1 MDKRLRGFAENGYVV
16 VHGALSLAEV
26 TAVNDGIDAD
36 NAAHPEHWEPG
47 PRPQGHVAV
56 SCVAPELM
64 HRTEV
69 LDDVVHHPSVV
80 SLVRRILGQGVQVS
94 GLSFLRREP
103 RAVQPTA
110 DINGGDPLCLEKK
123 WHREYGGIVEGADRN
138 EFFAPSIQ
146 VIYYMDDVDAECHC
160 TSIIPESAETKRHL
174 SKTRDNYSFQPALG
188 STLTSRTNKWGEG
201 VMRIDDETTAYV
213 DPENPTWMNPFG
225 SEDPRRVGGVDI
237 HAQAGT
243 AVVFNMASYHCGTV
257 RHTQRIRRTL
267 HVMYRQPKPV
277 HSRHALGQE
286 WQSVAAF
293 AAAMPKRPAIG
304 SM

>member
-1 MDKRLRGFAENGYVV
+1 M
-16 VHGALSLAEV
+16 
-26 TAVNDGIDAD
+26 
-36 NAAHPEHWEPG
+36 
-47 PRPQGHVAV
+47 
-56 SCVAPELM
+56 
-64 HRTEV
+64 
-69 LDDVVHHPSVV
+69 
-80 SLVRRILGQGVQVS
+80 RRILGQGVQVS

-103 RAVQPTA
+103 CAVQPTA
-110 DINGGDPLCLEKK
+110 DINGGDPLCLEQK

-160 TSIIPESAETKRHL
+160 TSIIPESAEAKRLL
-174 SKTRDNYSFQPALG
+174 SKTKDNYRFQPALG

-201 VMRIDDETTAYV
+201 VMRIDDAMTAYV
-213 DPENPTWMNPFG
+213 NPKKPTWMNPFG

-267 HVMYRQPKPV
+267 HVMYRQPKPL